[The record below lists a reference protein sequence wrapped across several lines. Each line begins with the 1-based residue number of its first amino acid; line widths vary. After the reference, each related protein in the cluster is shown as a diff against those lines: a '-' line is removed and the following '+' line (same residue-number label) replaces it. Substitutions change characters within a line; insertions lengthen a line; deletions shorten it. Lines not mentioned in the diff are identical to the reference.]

1 MSHRLSAFLA
11 VVLCTAALLCGCSRK
26 PKLHVYIWC
35 DYLAPGLIS
44 DFEQEYDCRV
54 QVDIFDSNE
63 MMFSKIQA
71 GGGGYDLLC
80 PSHYFVKKMANLNL
94 IAPIDKRRIATYD
107 QINPAILSKL
117 GSDITDYAVP
127 YLMSYTGLGFN
138 RKEVP
143 DLERNPTWEVFGRE
157 GLKDRMTLLDDHA
170 EVIGAAMLACGLKQ
184 ADLDDPVH
192 GDANLRKV
200 LDKVLEWRKNV
211 VKFENEQ
218 YKNGL
223 AAGEFKVVMGYGS
236 DLNQVVENDPENLAF
251 VMPKEGCLLSCD
263 TLVIPVN
270 APNPD
275 LAYKFI
281 EFLHRPEN
289 AMRTIMDIRAFCPNS
304 GAEAL
309 LPPEVRED
317 DSIFVRQEV
326 IDNSEFVVELSP
338 ENEERHLEIW
348 NKIKAGER

>member
-1 MSHRLSAFLA
+1 MSHRLIAFLA
-11 VVLCTAALLCGCSRK
+11 AMLCAAALLTGCSRK

-35 DYLAPGLIS
+35 DYLSPELIKE
-44 DFEQEYDCRV
+44 FEVNNNCKV
-54 QVDIFDSNE
+54 VLDIFDSNE
-63 MMFSKIQA
+63 MMFSKLQA
-71 GGGGYDLLC
+71 GGTGYDLVC
-80 PSHYFVKKMANLNL
+80 PSHYFVKKMASQNL
-94 IAPIDKRRIATYD
+94 IAPIDKRRISTYD

-138 RKEVP
+138 RKAVP
-143 DLERNPTWEVFGRE
+143 ELEKNPTWEVFGRTD
-157 GLKDRMTLLDDHA
+157 LKGRMTLLDDYS

-184 ADLDDPVH
+184 ADLDDPVT

-200 LDKVLEWRKNV
+200 LEKVLTWRENI

-223 AAGEFKVVMGYGS
+223 SSGEFTVVMGYGS

-251 VMPKEGCLLSCD
+251 DMPKEGCLLSCD
-263 TLVIPVN
+263 MLVIPVN

-281 EFLHRPEN
+281 EFLHKPVN
-289 AMRTIMDIRAFCPNS
+289 AKTTILDIRAFCPNK

-309 LPPEVRED
+309 LEPEVLND
-317 DSIFVRQEV
+317 DSIFVRQE
-326 IDNSEFVVELSP
+326 IINNSEFVVELSP